1 MIRRRTLL
9 AAARAALAAPA
20 ILRAQGAQKLTF
32 YYPIA
37 VGGPL
42 QAIMDGYCKA
52 FEQETG
58 IAVEPVY
65 AGDYSQTLIKALAAI
80 RAGTGPQ
87 FAVLLAAEMH
97 SLQDQDIL
105 VSIDDIG
112 LDADGKKW
120 LDGFYPAFMANSHAE
135 GKTWS
140 VPYQRSTAI
149 FYYNKAAFQDAGL
162 DPEAFP
168 KTWAELA
175 ATAAKLTKHD
185 ASGRVTRWGIKMA
198 GDLGNAQWTFGALA
212 NQAEQKLMNDAGSEV
227 YFNQPRTIEAMAF
240 WRSLSAEH
248 HATPDGVSNWPQL
261 SPDFLEGNTAIIQHT
276 TGNLTNVREKAQF
289 PFGVA
294 GLAGK
299 NSPHTVVGGGNLYFF
314 KNASRAERQA
324 SLRFARWVSQ
334 PERAADWSMR
344 TGYIATSP
352 AAYET
357 QTMKDFIAKV
367 PAANVA
373 RTFLPVATG
382 ELSVHENQRVY
393 KVLTDNIQACLNGSK
408 TPAQAMADAQAEV
421 GSYLEALQEGL
432 IEARACGAKRSTR
445 ICCCCPPSSCLW
457 HSPIGRQ
464 LPH

>member
-1 MIRRRTLL
+1 MLRRRTLL
-9 AAARAALAAPA
+9 AAGAGTLAAPA
-20 ILRAQGAQKLTF
+20 ILRAQGVQKLTF

-42 QAIMDGYCKA
+42 QAIMDEYCKA
-52 FEQETG
+52 FQQETG
-58 IAVEPVY
+58 ITVEPVY
-65 AGDYSQTLIKALAAI
+65 AGDYSQTLVKALTAI
-80 RAGTGPQ
+80 RAGTGPH

-105 VSIDDIG
+105 VSLDEIG
-112 LDADGKKW
+112 LDDSAKKW
-120 LDGFYPAFMANSHAE
+120 LDDFYPAFMANSHAD

-149 FYYNKAAFQDAGL
+149 FYYNKAAFQEAGL
-162 DPEAFP
+162 DPEKFP
-168 KTWAELA
+168 TTWAELA
-175 ATAAKLTKHD
+175 AAATKLVKKD
-185 ASGRVTRWGIKMA
+185 SSGRVTRWGIKMA

-212 NQAEQKLMNDAGSEV
+212 NQAEQKLMNEAGTEV
-227 YFNQPRTIEAMAF
+227 YFNQPKTIEAMTF

-276 TGNLTNVREKAQF
+276 TGNLTNVRNKAQF
-289 PFGVA
+289 SFGVA

-314 KNASRAERQA
+314 KNASPAQREA
-324 SLRFARWVSQ
+324 SLKFARWVSQ

-357 QTMKDFIAKV
+357 QALKEYIAKF
-367 PAANVA
+367 PEANVA

-393 KVLTDNIQACLNGSK
+393 KALTDNIQACLNGSK
-408 TPAQAMADAQAEV
+408 TPAQAMGDAQAETDRILKP
-421 GSYLEALQEGL
+421 Y
-432 IEARACGAKRSTR
+432 AK
-445 ICCCCPPSSCLW
+445 
-457 HSPIGRQ
+457 G
-464 LPH
+464 

>member
-9 AAARAALAAPA
+9 AASAALATPA
-20 ILRAQGAQKLTF
+20 ILRAQTVRKLTF

-42 QAIMDGYCKA
+42 QAIMDSYCKA

-58 IAVEPVY
+58 IVVEPVY

-80 RAGTGPQ
+80 KAGTGPQ

-105 VSIDDIG
+105 VSLDEIG
-112 LDADGKKW
+112 LDADAKKW
-120 LDGFYPAFMANSHAE
+120 LDGFYPAFMANSHAD

-140 VPYQRSTAI
+140 VPFQRSTAI
-149 FYYNKAAFQDAGL
+149 FYFNKAAFQEASL
-162 DPEAFP
+162 DPDKFP
-168 KTWAELA
+168 TTWAELA
-175 ATAAKLTKHD
+175 KLAEQLTGRD

-212 NQAEQKLMNDAGSEV
+212 NQAEQKLMNEAGTEV
-227 YFNQPRTIEAMAF
+227 YFNQPKTIEAMAF
-240 WRSLSAEH
+240 WRSLASEH
-248 HATPDGVSNWPQL
+248 HATPDGVTNWGDL
-261 SPDFLEGNTAIIQHT
+261 TPDFLQGNTAIIQFT
-276 TGNLTNVREKAQF
+276 TGGLPNFRAKATF
-289 PFGVA
+289 PFGAA

-314 KNASRAERQA
+314 KNASQAERQA

-352 AAYET
+352 TAYDT
-357 QTMKDFIAKV
+357 PTLKDYIAKY
-367 PAANVA
+367 PEANVA

-393 KVLTDNIQACLNGSK
+393 KALTDNIQACLNGTKAPS
-408 TPAQAMADAQAEV
+408 QAMADTQTESDRILK
-421 GSYLEALQEGL
+421 SYRKA
-432 IEARACGAKRSTR
+432 
-445 ICCCCPPSSCLW
+445 
-457 HSPIGRQ
+457 
-464 LPH
+464 